1 MKNIE
6 KMRAAIKARDE
17 AFAEISR
24 LERETGLD
32 SEFADMSDEQVRWN
46 LERNREI
53 YRTLPAGGSMSLA
66 KSAYLQMRK
75 ELIARGA

>member
-1 MKNIE
+1 MTNIE

-17 AFAEISR
+17 AFAAISR

-32 SEFADMSDEQVRWN
+32 REFADLSDDKIRSIRDYNRDIYMS
-46 LERNREI
+46 
-53 YRTLPAGGSMSLA
+53 LPAGGSMSLE